1 MKNKYKTLLIIIYS
15 LFVMF
20 ILIGNIGDG
29 LLNKLILELSYV
41 FGSADPDK
49 VSNIFKFFKI
59 IFNLIIYI
67 SFGVIA
73 FYLFLTC
80 FDEIRYVIL
89 YSVVV
94 NVLAIVVSMII
105 KKIPTSVCFQKKQG
119 ENQNSGSQ
127 RSPDACTDRRNKR

>member
-105 KKIPTSVCFQKKQG
+105 KSFNGLNYFDYIIKIAFSMIGVVTAFIYEFIK
-119 ENQNSGSQ
+119 
-127 RSPDACTDRRNKR
+127 NKR